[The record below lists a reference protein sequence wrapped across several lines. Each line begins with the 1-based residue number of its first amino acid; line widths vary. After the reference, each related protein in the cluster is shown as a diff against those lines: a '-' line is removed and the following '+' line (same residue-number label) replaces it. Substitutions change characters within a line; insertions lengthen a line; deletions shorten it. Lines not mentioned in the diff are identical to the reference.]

1 MFSHGDHGVGNNSE
15 KLVLQQISYSTDDLM
30 QKQPTDPGEQR
41 KETAAQRMA
50 DPIRE
55 RLPSLYLKGTSLS
68 ICFVPYFYPK
78 EHNVIK
84 PTLNLNKKNTIS

>member
-55 RLPSLYLKGTSLS
+55 RLPSLYLKGSLS
-68 ICFVPYFYPK
+68 AFALYLIFIP
-78 EHNVIK
+78 
-84 PTLNLNKKNTIS
+84 KNTML